1 MPIFRKFLPSPCLDF
16 TSKTGSTS
24 PSIFRYL
31 ETVTKW
37 KEHKDSPGA
46 PTPQL
51 WSELTCPP
59 VQLPFSP
66 TGMGRLL
73 AGPQSC
79 VCSSQGHLND
89 LPERLKSEPQTTQWV
104 YVVNVWILRHHISHQ
119 DSGTLDFTHRRPY
132 SPLPFIW
139 ENSTAFPAFSP
150 ESCFGP
156 WEPGWPWEPLL
167 RDKVWMTQ
175 CTPTGWVTA
184 VLHVGKRMSTGQVRR
199 ARGWSRQCPG
209 ARQVFLNFSFPIS
222 KSQWP
227 DSPPL
232 VEETVFFFSP
242 PLCVPFTF
250 NSAF

>member
-1 MPIFRKFLPSPCLDF
+1 MHPLPRCDPSSPVLQSSCLSHQQGWD
-16 TSKTGSTS
+16 G
-24 PSIFRYL
+24 
-31 ETVTKW
+31 
-37 KEHKDSPGA
+37 
-46 PTPQL
+46 
-51 WSELTCPP
+51 
-59 VQLPFSP
+59 
-66 TGMGRLL
+66 
-73 AGPQSC
+73 C
-79 VCSSQGHLND
+79 VCLSQGHPSD
-89 LPERLKSEPQTTQWV
+89 PTERMKSEPQTTQRV
-104 YVVNVWILRHHISHQ
+104 SVVNVRSLGQHISHQ
-119 DSGTLDFTHRRPY
+119 DGGTLDFTHRLLY

-139 ENSTAFPAFSP
+139 ENSTAFPALSPAGCFS
-150 ESCFGP
+150 P

-227 DSPPL
+227 DSPPF